1 MSSNG
6 NEEQRPSSYSK
17 KVHPIIDFSEVS
29 HSKDEI
35 ILPYLL
41 SLKINPLFGFFS
53 ENFNSKFKPS

>member
-29 HSKDEI
+29 YSKGKI

-41 SLKINPLFGFFS
+41 SPEIDPLF
-53 ENFNSKFKPS
+53 